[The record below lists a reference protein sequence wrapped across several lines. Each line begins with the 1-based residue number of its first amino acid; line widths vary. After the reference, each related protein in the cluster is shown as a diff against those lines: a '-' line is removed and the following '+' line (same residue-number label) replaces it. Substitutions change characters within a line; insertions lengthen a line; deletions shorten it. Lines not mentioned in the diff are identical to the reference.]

1 MKYVV
6 TPEAVWPASKMQNHN
21 IVAYMNSSYQMHRAS
36 AIDFVVFVLF
46 SKRKKNCI
54 AMWEKQVFK
63 TMMFFDGV
71 ALCHEL
77 INVDIM

>member
-46 SKRKKNCI
+46 SKRKKIVLQCGKNRSL
-54 AMWEKQVFK
+54 K
-63 TMMFFDGV
+63 
-71 ALCHEL
+71 L
-77 INVDIM
+77 